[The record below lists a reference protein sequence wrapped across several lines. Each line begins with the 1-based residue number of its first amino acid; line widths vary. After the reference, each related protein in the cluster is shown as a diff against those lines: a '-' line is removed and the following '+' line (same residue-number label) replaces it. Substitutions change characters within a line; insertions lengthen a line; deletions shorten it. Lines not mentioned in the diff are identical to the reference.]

1 MKEVADMLYPVWV
14 GLFMAISI
22 GIAVWAFWPS
32 RRQKQRMKDHA
43 EIPFRDDIERR
54 RKS

>member
-14 GLFMAISI
+14 ALFMAISI
-22 GIAVWAFWPS
+22 GIAVWAFWQS
-32 RRQKQRMKDHA
+32 RRQKRRMKDHA
-43 EIPFRDDIERR
+43 EIPFRDDVERR

>member
-14 GLFMAISI
+14 VLFMTIIIA
-22 GIAVWAFWPS
+22 IAVWAFWPS
-32 RRQKQRMKDHA
+32 KRQKQRMQDHA
-43 EIPFRDDIERR
+43 EIPFRNDVKRR